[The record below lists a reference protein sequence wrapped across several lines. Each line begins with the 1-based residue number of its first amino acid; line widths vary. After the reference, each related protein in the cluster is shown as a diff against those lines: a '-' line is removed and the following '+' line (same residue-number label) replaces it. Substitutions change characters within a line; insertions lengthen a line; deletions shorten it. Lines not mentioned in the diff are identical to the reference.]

1 MTVPPQPTSTAFL
14 LAALGR
20 HVRSDVE
27 HRLKPIGY
35 TLRHLA
41 ALGYVRSE
49 PGLSCQRVGLPGGD
63 HRAERPGHRPPA

>member
-27 HRLKPIGY
+27 HRLKPTGY
-35 TLRHLA
+35 TLRRLA
-41 ALGYVRSE
+41 ALGHLRS
-49 PGLSCQRVGLPGGD
+49 
-63 HRAERPGHRPPA
+63 